1 MPSVINLA
9 YLRKRAGKAGN
20 TKKKKKKKK
29 GSKFNMLKAGLI
41 QNIWS

>member
-29 GSKFNMLKAGLI
+29 EVNLTCSKLV
-41 QNIWS
+41 